1 MIVTIALT
9 QFVFVS
15 LGILALHVLL
25 KSAGFAANVADS
37 FPVFPVWLAE
47 HSFWFFVIPLVW
59 MASAGL
65 LLHAGPG
72 GVRESFVKWTG
83 GLVAAAVALVFFAAC
98 FSLF

>member
-1 MIVTIALT
+1 MILTIALT

-47 HSFWFFVIPLVW
+47 HSFWFFVVPLVW
-59 MASAGL
+59 MACAGL
-65 LLHAGPG
+65 LLHDGREG
-72 GVRESFVKWTG
+72 LREGLVRWTG
-83 GLVAAAVALVFFAAC
+83 GLVATAVALTFFAAC